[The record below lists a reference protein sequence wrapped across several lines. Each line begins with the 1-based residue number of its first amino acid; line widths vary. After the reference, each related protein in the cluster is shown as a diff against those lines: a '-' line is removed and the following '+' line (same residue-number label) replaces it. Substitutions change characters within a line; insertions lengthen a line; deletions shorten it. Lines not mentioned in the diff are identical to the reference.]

1 MRREFV
7 QVCIYKIHGETDNI
21 HYVYGEILLN
31 SGLIEVN
38 SSKMVVKL

>member
-7 QVCIYKIHGETDNI
+7 QVCIYKIHGEPDNI

-38 SSKMVVKL
+38 SSKIVVKL